1 MKGLFYIPETKE
13 EMKAL
18 LDEIIAR
25 NCEEGREPT
34 KLDFIYAV
42 ELAYQLG
49 QAQ

>member
-1 MKGLFYIPETKE
+1 MQGLFYIPETKE

-25 NCEEGREPT
+25 NTREGSEPN
-34 KLDFIYAV
+34 KLDFMYAV